1 MSNKD
6 FWSSLSSGDKGEA
19 YCMDLFDHMKNTRHL
34 RDWTKVPH
42 FVYSHLKI
50 DGENDFVWELS
61 RGITKGVE
69 AKDLAGGKNGR
80 AYPTGVIE
88 VWKDNEKT
96 LRAGWWKATELG
108 ILDYLFFVNEFDKT
122 IYVFKTKELKG
133 WIEKTNPYLTRC
145 DDGNKND
152 KGWITKFGWK
162 DKDKGFLN
170 AFKKENGTWTNVK

>member
-6 FWSSLSSGDKGEA
+6 FSSSLSSGDKGEA
-19 YCMDLFDHMKNTRHL
+19 YCMDLFDVWKNIGKL
-34 RDWTKVPH
+34 KDWTKVPH
-42 FVYSHLKI
+42 YVYEHLKI
-50 DGENDFVWELS
+50 DGENDFVWWLPN
-61 RGITKGVE
+61 RKTLGIE
-69 AKDLAGGKNGR
+69 SKDLAGGKNGR
-80 AYPTGVIE
+80 GYSTGVIE

-133 WIEKTNPYLTRC
+133 WIEVANPPLGRC
-145 DDGNKND
+145 NDGNQND

-162 DKDKGFLN
+162 DKDKGFFK
-170 AFKKENGTWTNVK
+170 AFKKEND

>member
-6 FWSSLSSGDKGEA
+6 FSSSLSSGDKGEA
-19 YCMDLFDHMKNTRHL
+19 YCMDLFDVWKNIGKL
-34 RDWTKVPH
+34 KDWTKVPH
-42 FVYSHLKI
+42 YVYEHLKI
-50 DGENDFVWELS
+50 DGENDFVWWLPN
-61 RGITKGVE
+61 RKTLGIE
-69 AKDLAGGKNGR
+69 SKDLAGGKNGR
-80 AYPTGVIE
+80 GYSTGVIE

-133 WIEKTNPYLTRC
+133 WIEVANPPLGRC
-145 DDGNKND
+145 NDGNQND

-162 DKDKGFLN
+162 DKDKGFFK
-170 AFKKENGTWTNVK
+170 AFKKENDEWITV